1 MACAWDDVQLFR
13 LSGTLVSI
21 FAKFFRMRLT
31 AGDEQHRAW
40 RDRFNI
46 IERVEVH
53 KLPNAAQH
61 GFGRQFFLLAFWRV
75 AATRCTVKIEEFS
88 LNRRC

>member
-1 MACAWDDVQLFR
+1 
-13 LSGTLVSI
+13 
-21 FAKFFRMRLT
+21 MRLT

-53 KLPNAAQH
+53 KLSNAAQH
-61 GFGRQFFLLAFWRV
+61 GLGRQFFLLAFWRV
-75 AATRCTVKIEEFS
+75 AAT
-88 LNRRC
+88 